1 MFSEMPAPAFRY
13 RGRMFSSTMSQLW
26 KHILSRLSDE
36 LALACQRLVPER
48 PALLVFMFHVLF
60 EDAAAMSR
68 HEVDP
73 QQRITTDIFA
83 RFVAHFLAHG
93 YQFVTPADV
102 LRGLDPAG
110 RYALLTFDDGYFNNQ
125 LALPILRRYGVPA
138 TFFISSHHV
147 LAGQAFWWDV
157 VYRARRRQ
165 PLPPAAQLAEY
176 ERLKSMRHPE
186 IDHYLLT
193 HFGPDALRPV
203 GDLDRPFTPAEL
215 QAFAREPEV
224 TLGNHTAH
232 HAILTNYAPAAAA
245 HELAACQQHLAQLA
259 GPTPRAV
266 AYPNGNTSAAV
277 VAAATTAGLCLGVT
291 VEPGKNYLP
300 FARHTVDTLRLKRFL
315 LWGDRDV
322 ERQCRLFRADFNLKE
337 RLRSWQRG

>member
-1 MFSEMPAPAFRY
+1 MNRPWHLLLNHLSEA
-13 RGRMFSSTMSQLW
+13 
-26 KHILSRLSDE
+26 
-36 LALACQRLVPER
+36 LALAHRATRPER

-60 EDAAAMSR
+60 EDAAAMHR

-73 QQRITTDIFA
+73 QQRITTGIFA
-83 RFVAHFLAHG
+83 QFVAHFLAHG

-147 LAGQAFWWDV
+147 LTGQAFWWDV
-157 VYRARRRQ
+157 VYRARRLK
-165 PLPPAAQLAEY
+165 PLAPAVQLAEY
-176 ERLKSMRHPE
+176 AQLKGMQHPE
-186 IDHYLLT
+186 IAQYLLA

-215 QAFAREPEV
+215 RAFAQEPEV
-224 TLGNHTAH
+224 SLGNHTAH

-245 HELAACQQHLAQLA
+245 HELSACQQHLAALA
-259 GPTPRAV
+259 GSTPLAV
-266 AYPNGNTSAAV
+266 AYPNGNVSAAV
-277 VAAATTAGLCLGVT
+277 AAAADAVGLRLGVT

-300 FARHTVDTLRLKRFL
+300 FAENHVDIFQLRRFL
-315 LWGDRDV
+315 LWGDRNV
-322 ERQCRLFRADFNLKE
+322 ERQCRLFRSDFNLKE
-337 RLRSWQRG
+337 RLRSWRRG

>member
-1 MFSEMPAPAFRY
+1 MK
-13 RGRMFSSTMSQLW
+13 QLW
-26 KHILSRLSDE
+26 KHVLSQLSE
-36 LALACQRLVPER
+36 ALALAHRAVRPER

-73 QQRITTDIFA
+73 QQRITTGIFA
-83 RFVAHFLAHG
+83 QLVAHFLAHG

-110 RYALLTFDDGYFNNQ
+110 KYAWLTFDDGYFNNQ
-125 LALPILRRYGVPA
+125 LALPVLRRYGVPA

-176 ERLKSMRHPE
+176 KQLKSMRHEE
-186 IDHYLLT
+186 IDAYLRA

-215 QAFAREPEV
+215 QAFAREPLV

-245 HELAACQQHLAQLA
+245 HELAAGQQHLAQLA
-259 GPTPRAV
+259 GPTPLAV

-277 VAAATTAGLCLGVT
+277 VAAARAAGLRLGVT

-300 FARHTVDTLRLKRFL
+300 FAEHEVDILQLKRFL
-315 LWGDRDV
+315 LWGNRDV
-322 ERQCRLFRADFNLKE
+322 ARQCRLFRTDFNLKE
-337 RLRSWQRG
+337 RLRSWRRG